1 MKKFGIIGK
10 PLEHS
15 YSAKY
20 FTEKFVRAAIDAEY
34 KLYEIDDL
42 SNLPALMAEL
52 EGFNVT
58 YPYKMAVMPYL
69 QAIDPIADTIGAV
82 NVVSGGIGYNT
93 DWIGFKQSLLPHLR
107 KEDTHALVLGTGG
120 VSKAVQ
126 YALQQLGIEYTLV
139 SRHKLSDVLCYN
151 EITASVMDAHA
162 LIVNCTP
169 LGMLPDIDSLPP
181 IPYEYI
187 SDRHLL
193 YDCVYNPA
201 CTAFLSK
208 GKAHGARIINGLQM
222 LYAQADIA
230 WEIWNNKIK

>member
-1 MKKFGIIGK
+1 M
-10 PLEHS
+10 
-15 YSAKY
+15 
-20 FTEKFVRAAIDAEY
+20 V
-34 KLYEIDDL
+34 
-42 SNLPALMAEL
+42 
-52 EGFNVT
+52 
-58 YPYKMAVMPYL
+58 
-69 QAIDPIADTIGAV
+69 
-82 NVVSGGIGYNT
+82 
-93 DWIGFKQSLLPHLR
+93 
-107 KEDTHALVLGTGG
+107 
-120 VSKAVQ
+120 
-126 YALQQLGIEYTLV
+126 
-139 SRHKLSDVLCYN
+139 
-151 EITASVMDAHA
+151 AHT

>member
-1 MKKFGIIGK
+1 MRKFGIIGK

-20 FTEKFVRAAIDAEY
+20 FTEKFVRDAIDAEY

-69 QAIDPIADTIGAV
+69 QAIDPIADMIGAV

-151 EITASVMDAHA
+151 DITASVMDAHT
-162 LIVNCTP
+162 LIVNSTP
-169 LGMLPDIDSLPP
+169 LGMLPDINSLPP

-230 WEIWNNKIK
+230 WEIWNNKMK